1 MFIDIRSSLVG
12 KVFVTKR
19 TVSFSTLY
27 CEVRQIITRSRP
39 TGSLLQIQ
47 IDLDLSRSRLDLV
60 YIQHSS
66 QQDQQ
71 QQQN

>member
-12 KVFVTKR
+12 KVFVSRR
-19 TVSFSTLY
+19 TISFSTLF
-27 CEVRQIITRSRP
+27 CEVRQIISRP

-47 IDLDLSRSRLDLV
+47 IDLSSLDLDLV
-60 YIQHSS
+60 YIQHS

-71 QQQN
+71 SQQQQN